1 MGSSLLSVGR
11 WPRCSVISHGADGS
25 PVDDPV
31 ISRCATVLSV
41 FIACLLVY
49 AGSLV
54 AYADAQ
60 ELRFSFEAAHSSPN
74 QDGPKEL
81 WLRGEIAEGD
91 AHRMTAYLRGH
102 PAEFLE
108 SGGTIHLNIDGGDV
122 LEAWALGKLI
132 RDAMMDV
139 RVTDSGR
146 TRCTSA
152 CFFIFVSAASRLAV
166 AGTVGIHR
174 PHIDQ
179 QTLARS
185 TPAPVRERYE
195 TLMADTAGKLE
206 KLQVPRDIVE
216 SMMRTPPG
224 ESYWLSA
231 DELRRIG
238 ELAPWFDDYAS
249 AKCAIGAGLHE
260 RMREA
265 KAASYELE
273 ALWLEE
279 QWQAATKCFDGLRRV
294 QRQRLLDD
302 WNAAR

>member
-265 KAASYELE
+265 KAAGYELE
-273 ALWLEE
+273 SLWLEE

-302 WNAAR
+302 CNAAC